1 VTPER
6 VQSDTLHFE
15 VLDLSDAAHLC
26 ERLARRWIVHL
37 AYERPLWIAK
47 AVLRP
52 RGGDLA
58 VLLREVEAWTSERG
72 LGELWFHLDGRVYL
86 IRAKTPAAA

>member
-1 VTPER
+1 VRHDR
-6 VQSDTLHFE
+6 VQSDTLRFE

-26 ERLARRWIVHL
+26 ERLARGWTVHL

-47 AVLRP
+47 VVLRP
-52 RGGDLA
+52 SARDLA
-58 VLLREVEAWTSERG
+58 VLLREVEAWTAERG